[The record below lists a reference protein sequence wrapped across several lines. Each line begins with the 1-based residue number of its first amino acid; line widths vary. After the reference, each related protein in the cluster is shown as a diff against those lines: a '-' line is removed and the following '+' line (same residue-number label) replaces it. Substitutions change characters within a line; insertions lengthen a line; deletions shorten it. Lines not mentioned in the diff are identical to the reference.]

1 MIRKPEGKSIQECK
15 YCKKSFQAIN
25 AEKHHLYNRCKKKFG
40 REYALMII
48 IASTF
53 AMVLTML
60 LVGTLGILISLG
72 VMIFFLA
79 VVPLLVHEEDKAED
93 WSSSVSMF

>member
-1 MIRKPEGKSIQECK
+1 
-15 YCKKSFQAIN
+15 
-25 AEKHHLYNRCKKKFG
+25 
-40 REYALMII
+40 MII